1 MVNHTYQK
9 YPISILSLTLINII
23 KSFVANSIP
32 SSNAIS
38 DIWDVHKILSQNEES
53 VHIESAVIMEHNT
66 LQQVIY

>member
-9 YPISILSLTLINII
+9 YPSSILSLTLINII

-38 DIWDVHKILSQNEES
+38 DICDVHKILSQNEKS
-53 VHIESAVIMEHNT
+53 VNIESAVIMEHNT
-66 LQQVIY
+66 LQQIIY